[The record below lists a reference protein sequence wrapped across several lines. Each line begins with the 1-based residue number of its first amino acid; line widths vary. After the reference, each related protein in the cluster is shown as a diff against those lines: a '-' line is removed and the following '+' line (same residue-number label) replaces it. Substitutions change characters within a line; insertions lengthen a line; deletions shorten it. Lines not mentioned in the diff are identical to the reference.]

1 MKNEWLTTLLK
12 QKGLKLDPADLVSLL
27 EEIAPNARNGA
38 LSYVLDWMRPFTA
51 GMGLRVARLGDQ
63 HVELIL
69 PNKPHNQSREGVLH
83 EGVLFSGGTEA
94 VRLLW
99 ERHAPFGEFKILFK
113 KSQFELRQQPDSEVR
128 IRFEM
133 LEASREAVLSAL
145 RAQRVCAAEA
155 MVSIFSDKDQHIGE
169 LHLQYEIHFTPSL
182 SGGSATSADST
193 SETKK
198 KG

>member
-63 HVELIL
+63 HVELVL

-83 EGVLFSGGTEA
+83 EGVLFSAGTEA

-99 ERHAPFGEFKILFK
+99 ERHAPFGEFKIFFI
-113 KSQFELRQQPDSEVR
+113 KSQFELRQQQGQQAQSEVR

-133 LEASREAVLSAL
+133 LEASREAVLSTL
-145 RAQRVCAAEA
+145 RAQRICAAEA
-155 MVSIFSDKDQHIGE
+155 LVSFFSDKDQHIGE

-182 SGGSATSADST
+182 SGSSVSN
-193 SETKK
+193 SETEKN
-198 KG
+198 